1 MFKFKHVV
9 RTAPLLLPLLFGG
22 VTMAKAQGVSVYF
35 GFGAATDSSNG
46 QQLECS
52 DSSESCQSG
61 IANPDIGPKMTGT
74 FGHSASRRRR
84 VQSTAASPLE
94 TMA

>member
-9 RTAPLLLPLLFGG
+9 RTAPLLLLPLLFGG

-46 QQLECS
+46 QE
-52 DSSESCQSG
+52 
-61 IANPDIGPKMTGT
+61 A
-74 FGHSASRRRR
+74 R
-84 VQSTAASPLE
+84 VQF
-94 TMA
+94 